1 VKAADSGHAHA
12 TLPAVGSTWLQWIIL
27 SALTGSPLGS
37 AVFLLVFWLVVDRF
51 TLGILPDPL
60 RWVMRWRRAS
70 SLERTLLGNPHDG
83 RARLELAGLYV
94 DRAKYKPAVDLLKPN
109 LEKGDHD
116 PQTLFTMG
124 VACIGAGY
132 VEQGEKL
139 LESVDEAS
147 PGFRVHEVE
156 LMRGRFRLARKDFA
170 GAKVA
175 LERLVSARAGTIEGR
190 VLLARALDGLGDDGA
205 AALMKDAAW
214 NEYVSAP
221 GFQRRKERLWAWRA
235 RPSRPATYLFIT
247 ILALTLFATLAA
259 PGLNAWASARQR
271 AAQGAYTDPG
281 LTDPDE

>member
-1 VKAADSGHAHA
+1 MKATDSGLAHA
-12 TLPAVGSTWLQWIIL
+12 TLQAVGSTWLQWIIL

-60 RWVMRWRRAS
+60 RWVMRRRRAS

-94 DRAKYKPAVDLLKPN
+94 DRAKYTPAIELLKPN
-109 LEKGDHD
+109 VEKGGHD

-124 VACIGAGY
+124 VACLGAGY
-132 VEQGEKL
+132 VAQGEKL
-139 LESVDEAS
+139 LDTVDDAS
-147 PGFRVHEVE
+147 PGFRVNEVD

-170 GAKVA
+170 GAKLA
-175 LERLVSARAGTIEGR
+175 LEKLVSARAGTIEGR

-214 NEYVSAP
+214 HEYVSAP

-235 RPSRPATYLFIT
+235 RPSRPATYVLIAV
-247 ILALTLFATLAA
+247 LALTLFATLAA
-259 PGLNAWASARQR
+259 PRINQWAAARQR
-271 AAQGAYTDPG
+271 AANGAYSDPG
-281 LTDPDE
+281 LMDPDE

>member
-1 VKAADSGHAHA
+1 MKATDSAASHA
-12 TLPAVGSTWLQWIIL
+12 TLPPVGSTWLQWIIL

-94 DRAKYKPAVDLLKPN
+94 DRAKYAPALELLKPN
-109 LEKGDHD
+109 VEKGDHD

-124 VACIGAGY
+124 VACLGAGY

-139 LESVDEAS
+139 LDSVDDAS

-156 LMRGRFRLARKDFA
+156 LMRGRFRLAGKDFA

-175 LERLVSARAGTIEGR
+175 LEKLVKARAGTIEGR
-190 VLLARALDGLGDDGA
+190 VLLARALDGIGDDGG
-205 AALMKDAAW
+205 AALMRDAAW

-235 RPSRPATYLFIT
+235 RPSRPATYVLIAV
-247 ILALTLFATLAA
+247 LALTLFATLAA
-259 PGLNAWASARQR
+259 PRINEWAAARQR
-271 AAQGAYTDPG
+271 AANGAYADPG
-281 LTDPDE
+281 LNEPDE

>member
-1 VKAADSGHAHA
+1 MKATDSAVAHA
-12 TLPAVGSTWLQWIIL
+12 TLPGVGSTWLQWIIL

-94 DRAKYKPAVDLLKPN
+94 DRAKYKPAIELLKPN
-109 LEKGDHD
+109 VEKGDHD

-124 VACIGAGY
+124 VACLGAGY
-132 VEQGEKL
+132 VGQGEKL
-139 LESVDEAS
+139 LDTVDDAS
-147 PGFRVHEVE
+147 PGFRVNEVE
-156 LMRGRFRLARKDFA
+156 LMRGRFRLARNDFA

-235 RPSRPATYLFIT
+235 RPSRPATYLLIAV
-247 ILALTLFATLAA
+247 LALTLFATLAA
-259 PGLNAWASARQR
+259 PRINAWAAARQR
-271 AAQGAYTDPG
+271 AANGAYSDPG